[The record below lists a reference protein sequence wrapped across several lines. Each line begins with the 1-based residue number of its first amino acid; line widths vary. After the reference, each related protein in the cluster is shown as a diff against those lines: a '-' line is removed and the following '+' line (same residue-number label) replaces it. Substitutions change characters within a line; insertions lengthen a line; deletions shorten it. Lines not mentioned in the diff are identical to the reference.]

1 MPTIRHVLAEK
12 GDEIISI
19 EARATVFAAIS
30 KMAERNVGSLV
41 VFDEGQFV
49 GIFTERHYARN
60 VFLRGR
66 ASPQT
71 RVGDVMER
79 SVVCIEPDRSV
90 EEGMAIMSDQR
101 VRHLPVIDNGELVGL
116 VSIGDLVKS
125 VISDKEFVI
134 GQLEHYI
141 RG

>member
-134 GQLEHYI
+134 DQLEHYI